1 MSIVIF
7 GDLFSFP
14 DGSAATNRVYTYA
27 KGFIE
32 NGIPVHVICF
42 FNEYQ
47 EKHEGVIDGIH
58 YYHPFAQK
66 KRSKYF
72 IIRNVRKLLKFSNTI
87 SIIKKINKQGE
98 IIAINSW
105 SNLLATHLF
114 AKSLCKLTN
123 SKLIVECSEHPLRS
137 YQGNNFKK
145 KQGELNFSI
154 EASISDGV
162 FCISHFLMDFYKSK
176 GFDRRKLFLVPSTVD
191 PTRFINT
198 GVKPV
203 NFNYVGYFG
212 SLTFERDNVDL
223 LVSAFAEFSK
233 QHNDIQLVL
242 GGFCLDSQRK
252 DLIDLIAKLGIQE
265 RVVLLEYLTREEVTQ
280 YITHASILV
289 MVRSKDL
296 QSQASY
302 PSKLSEFL
310 ASSKPVISVNV
321 GEIPLYLKD
330 GEHVF
335 LVEPGNT
342 AALAQKLD
350 YVWNNYGLAL
360 EVGQKGRQLTETV
373 FNYNYQAK
381 RMIEFISSINGDAA
395 IKEAG

>member
-1 MSIVIF
+1 
-7 GDLFSFP
+7 
-14 DGSAATNRVYTYA
+14 
-27 KGFIE
+27 
-32 NGIPVHVICF
+32 
-42 FNEYQ
+42 
-47 EKHEGVIDGIH
+47 
-58 YYHPFAQK
+58 
-66 KRSKYF
+66 
-72 IIRNVRKLLKFSNTI
+72 
-87 SIIKKINKQGE
+87 
-98 IIAINSW
+98 
-105 SNLLATHLF
+105 
-114 AKSLCKLTN
+114 
-123 SKLIVECSEHPLRS
+123 
-137 YQGNNFKK
+137 
-145 KQGELNFSI
+145 
-154 EASISDGV
+154 V